1 MLPFH
6 MPKIIHAISG
16 PRNISTA
23 IMYSFAQR
31 PGCAVFD
38 EPLYGIYLNDSK
50 INHPGKDV
58 VLKNWPTSFKSL
70 KQRITLLKDSEEIYL
85 KNMAHHQ
92 ENRPWEWVK
101 PTAYIFWIRHPRK
114 VVQSFTKVIDNMS
127 SMDVGLIQQ
136 WQQWQQLYNFKGP
149 KIVIDSD
156 EMLQN
161 PNKNMPLVCQAL
173 DLVWTEK
180 MLNWPKGKKS
190 YDGPWWPYWYKN
202 VHKSHEFGPAKSI
215 PNQLRDDHEQVVQSN
230 LPAYEELYKLRL
242 KFQ

>member
-1 MLPFH
+1 

-38 EPLYGIYLNDSK
+38 EPLYGVYLNDSK

-58 VLKNWPTSFKSL
+58 VLKNWPTSLESIQQKM
-70 KQRITLLKDSEEIYL
+70 TLLKDSKEVYL

-92 ENRPWEWVK
+92 ENRSLEWVK
-101 PTAYIFWIRHPRK
+101 PTAYLFWIRHPRK
-114 VVQSFTKVIDNMS
+114 VVESFTKVIDKMS
-127 SMDVGLIQQ
+127 QKEVGLIQQ
-136 WQQWQQLYNFKGP
+136 WQQWQQLNDFNGHK
-149 KIVIDSD
+149 VVVDSD

-161 PNKNMPLVCQAL
+161 PQKNMALVCEAL

-180 MLNWPKGKKS
+180 MLNWPQGRKK
-190 YDGPWWPYWYKN
+190 YDGPWWPYWYGN
-202 VHKSHEFGPAKSI
+202 VHKSDGFGPAKSM
-215 PNQLRDDHEQVVQSN
+215 PNRLKADHEKLVAST
-230 LPAYEELYKLRL
+230 LPAYEELYKRRL
-242 KFQ
+242 KF